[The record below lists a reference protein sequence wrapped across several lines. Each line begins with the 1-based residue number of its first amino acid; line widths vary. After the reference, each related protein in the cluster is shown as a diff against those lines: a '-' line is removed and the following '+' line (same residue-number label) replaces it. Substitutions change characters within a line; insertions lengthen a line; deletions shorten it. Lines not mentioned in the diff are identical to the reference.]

1 MNTGN
6 MRNTVKIY
14 KRDLTI
20 NEVGERTY
28 TTSLYMTIKAEMQF
42 EKVQESG
49 SKFDASWS
57 NRLVVKS
64 RYGNRMMGIINNR
77 GGFEFEFQGNT
88 YKLVNFEQWNQVQ
101 KFITFYIQKD
111 S

>member
-1 MNTGN
+1 
-6 MRNTVKIY
+6 
-14 KRDLTI
+14 
-20 NEVGERTY
+20 
-28 TTSLYMTIKAEMQF
+28 MTIKAEVQF

-49 SKFDASWS
+49 SKFDTSWS

-77 GGFEFEFQGNT
+77 SGFEFEFQGNT

-111 S
+111 L

>member
-14 KRDLTI
+14 KKDITI
-20 NEVGERTY
+20 NEVGESTY
-28 TTSLYMTIKAEMQF
+28 TLSLYMTFKAEVQF

-64 RYGNRMMGIINNR
+64 RYGNRMMDVINNR
-77 GGFEFEFQGNT
+77 NGFEFEFQGNK

-101 KFITFYIQKD
+101 KYITFYIQKGL
-111 S
+111 